1 MLAVG
6 QRETEELGLG
16 EDDLEKKRTQVKS
29 FRFISNVWT
38 PLGKLRTKCY
48 HLESHE
54 MYETTSQNVFQYILL
69 IQTRMGRWHQ
79 CQGWVFWVHRRRV
92 PGKAN

>member
-1 MLAVG
+1 MLQIYIKCLDTTWKAAYKMLPPG
-6 QRETEELGLG
+6 
-16 EDDLEKKRTQVKS
+16 KS
-29 FRFISNVWT
+29 
-38 PLGKLRTKCY
+38 Y
-48 HLESHE
+48 E

>member
-48 HLESHE
+48 HLESH
-54 MYETTSQNVFQYILL
+54 MKCMKLL
-69 IQTRMGRWHQ
+69 HKMSSNIY
-79 CQGWVFWVHRRRV
+79 F
-92 PGKAN
+92 